1 METYLVVSALGEDR
15 PGLVKEFAVNIA
27 ESGCSIKDSRMVVLG
42 SEFAMS
48 MLISGNWNAV
58 AKFENALPRTA
69 ERLGVSVQS
78 RRTQRRTNT
87 TNHIPYMVEVVSID
101 QAGIVHDIADF
112 FAHRDIN
119 VEDLY
124 TASYPAPY
132 TGAPMFSLH
141 MTVGIPSDL
150 AIVQV
155 RNEFMDF
162 CDHLNLDAMLAPAK

>member
-15 PGLVKEFAVNIA
+15 PGLVKELSVSIA

-48 MLISGNWNAV
+48 MLVAGNWNAV
-58 AKFENALPRTA
+58 AKFENALPRAA
-69 ERLGVSVQS
+69 ERLGLSVQS

-87 TNHIPYMVEVVSID
+87 ANHIPYLVEVVSID

-150 AIVQV
+150 AIVQI